1 MTKYAS
7 TYFFSKGRKFPEF
20 EGKSVDELKTLLGG
34 KGYGLYLMHSVLDL
48 RCPVVLNVPTFHAHE
63 LVDGRL
69 PKTLENDIMAGL
81 DELEQFSGKKFG
93 DINNPLLVSARSG
106 ARYSLPGMMDTILN
120 IGLTDEIV
128 NNLAKGDLA
137 RFWLDSYRRLLQ
149 MYGDVVLQMKEEIEY
164 TDADGVVK
172 MVENDPFE
180 MELSAFKK
188 ERGTTDDLDLD
199 ADALRELIKRYKAV
213 YEKQGKVFPQDP
225 REQVMRSAE
234 AVFRS
239 WNNERAV
246 YTRRLEGIPDSLG
259 TAVNIQEMVFGNKSD
274 RSATGVFFTRDKNN
288 GEKHEILDGTV
299 LFQAQGEDVVA
310 GIRNSL
316 PLEVLLEHEDP
327 AFHEIY
333 HELKTTGDRLEV
345 ALKDMQDTEFTIEDQ
360 DGKPVLFW
368 LQIRD
373 GKRSAVAES
382 VIASNLVKE
391 GILSKEEAVLKVNP
405 ERFEELLYPQISDSE
420 RKAMKGKLLTKGSA
434 ASPGAVSGKVCFTQ
448 DEALSAKD
456 RGDDVILVT
465 VMTSQEDVKGMK
477 ASRGILTTTGTKVS
491 HAAIMATAWGI
502 PAVVGAS
509 EIHINFP
516 AGELTVGDTTIK
528 RGDVITI
535 CGTSGEV
542 YKGAIKTTVP
552 TELSPE
558 AKNILAWSQEIKSLD
573 VRANAEAEE
582 AQLAYD
588 HGARGIGLF
597 RTEHMFLGDRLPA
610 IQAVLFRDKNNPDAN
625 VKVEKALKDIYDFSK
640 HDFKHALK
648 VMDGHGVTIRLLDA
662 PLHEFFS
669 HSAGMQKEE
678 NPMLGHRSIRM
689 AITDPEIP
697 EIQIRAILDAAGE
710 LIDEGF
716 DPRPE
721 IEIPL
726 PIIAE
731 EIRAIHE
738 VALKAA
744 KTVKEKRGGKAV
756 PYALG
761 MMVETPAASTSA
773 KTMVPELTRV
783 DPAYDKDVHPSYG
796 FASFG
801 TNDLTQTT
809 LAISRDDADRFLPLY
824 VEKGFFDR
832 HPFVSIHP
840 SVERMIR
847 TFVEEARAIDP
858 SFEIFICGEHGG
870 DIYTIERLHEIGLS
884 GVSMSPG
891 KVYRSIIKAAQCQVK
906 NPRKAIPHR
915 A

>member
-20 EGKSVDELKTLLGG
+20 DKMTKDELKSLLGG

-48 RCPVVLNVPTFHAHE
+48 RCPVVLNVPTYHAHE

-69 PKTLENDIMAGL
+69 PKSLEADIMAGL
-81 DELEQFSGKKFG
+81 DEMEKTSGKKFG
-93 DINNPLLVSARSG
+93 DVNNPLLVSARSG
-106 ARYSLPGMMDTILN
+106 AKFSMPGMMDTILN
-120 IGLTDEIV
+120 IGLTDTIV
-128 NNLAKGDLA
+128 ENLAKGELA

-149 MYGDVVLQMKEEIEY
+149 MFGDVVLQMKEEVEY
-164 TDADGVVK
+164 KDENGDIK
-172 MVENDPFE
+172 MVEHDPFE

-188 ERGTTDDLDLD
+188 ERNTKDDLDLD

-213 YEKQGKVFPQDP
+213 YTKQGKVFPQEP

-239 WNNERAV
+239 WNNDRAV

-259 TAVNIQEMVFGNKSD
+259 TAVNIQEMVFGNKSE
-274 RSATGVFFTRDKNN
+274 RSATGVFFTRDKNT
-288 GEKHEILDGTV
+288 GIKHEVLDGTV

-316 PLEVLLEHEDP
+316 PLEALKTHADP
-327 AFHEIY
+327 AFHKIY
-333 HELKTTGDRLEV
+333 DELKSTGDRLEKS
-345 ALKDMQDTEFTIEDQ
+345 LKDMQDTEFTIEDQ
-360 DGKPVLFW
+360 NGTPVLFW

-382 VIASNLVKE
+382 VIATNLVKE
-391 GILSKEEAVLKVNP
+391 GILSKEEAILKVNP
-405 ERFEELLYPQISDSE
+405 ERFEELLFPQISDKD
-420 RKAMKGKLLTKGSA
+420 RKAAKGQLLTKGSA
-434 ASPGAVSGKVCFTQ
+434 ASPGAVVGKVCFTQ

-509 EIHINFP
+509 EISIDFH
-516 AGELTVGDTTIK
+516 AGSMSVGETVIK
-528 RGDVITI
+528 RGEIITI
-535 CGTSGEV
+535 SGTTGEV
-542 YKGAIKTTVP
+542 YKGAVNTTVP
-552 TELSPE
+552 SALSAE
-558 AKNILAWSQEIKSLD
+558 AQSILDWCQSVKSLD
-573 VRANAEAEE
+573 VRANAEAAE
-582 AQLAYD
+582 AQPAFD
-588 HGARGIGLF
+588 KGARGIGLF
-597 RTEHMFLGDRLPA
+597 RTEHMFLGERLPA
-610 IQAVLFRDKNNPDAN
+610 IQAVLFRDNNDPN
-625 VKVEKALKDIYDFSK
+625 VTKKVEAALKDIYQFSK
-640 HDFKHALK
+640 EDFKHAMK
-648 VMDGHGVTIRLLDA
+648 VMNGNGVTIRLLDA
-662 PLHEFFS
+662 PLHEFFPHNS
-669 HSAGMQKEE
+669 GMHKEE
-678 NPMLGHRSIRM
+678 NPMLGHRSVRM

-697 EIQIRAILDAAGE
+697 EVQIRAILDAAGE

-744 KTVKEKRGGKAV
+744 AAVKARRAGKAV

-761 MMVETPAASTSA
+761 MMVETPAAAISA
-773 KTMVPELTRV
+773 KSMVPELTRV
-783 DPAYDKDVHPSYG
+783 DSAYDKDVHPSYG

-824 VEKGFFDR
+824 VEKGFFER

-847 TFVEEARAIDP
+847 TFVEEARALDP

-906 NPRKAIPHR
+906 SPRKPIPHR